1 MNDQLADLM
10 ADTTAYCRYYG
21 NDVFS
26 LGRDT
31 QAATFKVL
39 KIRWHFMSAQTN
51 SEDQQNILNQGEWY
65 D

>member
-1 MNDQLADLM
+1 MNDPLKDLKAD
-10 ADTTAYCRYYG
+10 DTAYCRYYG

-31 QAATFKVL
+31 QSAAFKVL

-51 SEDQQNILNQGEWY
+51 SEDQQNILNQGE
-65 D
+65 